1 MRFGEQLAERTV
13 IVAALRGEV
22 LRQICPQA
30 VVLLVHESDD
40 ETLDMLY
47 GTDARVVYQFESQ
60 GGEGFAQGLA
70 CGLRERG
77 GKFGPSE
84 FDRQGRQSETFQYAP
99 YDHDA
104 TVAHHVFDV
113 YVTVCFHKN
122 VQPMVY
128 KDSERRAQRQMKT
141 KFSGLAMPS
150 RILSSWEQR

>member
-1 MRFGEQLAERTV
+1 MYMMKKILLLAG
-13 IVAALRGEV
+13 IVSLAACTNDPE
-22 LRQICPQA
+22 
-30 VVLLVHESDD
+30 
-40 ETLDMLY
+40 ET
-47 GTDARVVYQFESQ
+47 FSQ
-60 GGEGFAQGLA
+60 
-70 CGLRERG
+70 G

-150 RILSSWEQR
+150 RILSSW